1 MQPPLTIA
9 PSFASASATEPS
21 RLPGRRRTRASLV
34 AIAIAF
40 AGLGGAAWLAAYG
53 KGYAPGSDLT
63 YGLGL
68 VGGSM
73 LLVLLLYP
81 LRKRLPFLQRLGALK
96 HWFRVHMACG
106 ICGPVLI
113 VLHSGFH
120 VGSLNALVALSCMIL
135 VATSGL
141 VGRFIYR
148 RIHRGLYGRRTT
160 QREAEEALAR
170 DLAALSPQVRD
181 VPAVKMEIERFG
193 EAAAHHP
200 RTAVARTVHFIALGS
215 RRRRAR
221 RRVRHAIAASAIGHA
236 HDAGARARLDRLV
249 ATADEALLALQRTA
263 QFAAYE
269 RLFALWHVLH
279 VPFVYMLGISAV
291 VHVVAVHAY

>member
-1 MQPPLTIA
+1 MQQPLTIA
-9 PSFASASATEPS
+9 PSYFPSSGTEP
-21 RLPGRRRTRASLV
+21 RPEPRRGRTRWPLV
-34 AIAIAF
+34 AIAVAS
-40 AGLGGAAWLAAYG
+40 LGAVGWLAAYG
-53 KGYAPGSDLT
+53 KGYAPGSNLT
-63 YGLGL
+63 YGLGV

-73 LLVLLLYP
+73 MLVLLLYP

-96 HWFRVHMACG
+96 HWFRLHMVCG
-106 ICGPVLI
+106 IGGPSLI

-120 VGSLNALVALSCMIL
+120 VGSLNALVALVCMIL

-141 VGRFIYR
+141 IGRFIYR
-148 RIHRGLYGRRTT
+148 RIHHGLYGRRAT
-160 QREAEEALAR
+160 QRDAEEALAR

-193 EAAAHHP
+193 DVAARHP
-200 RTAVARTVHFIALGS
+200 RGPVARAIHFMALGS
-215 RRRRAR
+215 HRRQTRRRIRRAI
-221 RRVRHAIAASAIGHA
+221 VANTAGHA
-236 HDAGARARLDRLV
+236 QDADARARLDRLI
-249 ATADEALLALQRTA
+249 ATADETLLALQRTA

-279 VPFVYMLGISAV
+279 VPFVYLLGISAV

>member
-1 MQPPLTIA
+1 MQQPLTIA
-9 PSFASASATEPS
+9 PSLFPASAMEPRAEPRRQSS
-21 RLPGRRRTRASLV
+21 RRLLV
-34 AIAIAF
+34 AVA
-40 AGLGGAAWLAAYG
+40 AGALGAVGWLAVNG
-53 KGYAPGSDLT
+53 EGYRPTSGLT
-63 YGLGL
+63 YRLGL
-68 VGGSM
+68 IGGSM
-73 LLVLLLYP
+73 MLVLLLYP
-81 LRKRLPFLQRLGALK
+81 VRKHMPSLQRLGALK
-96 HWFRVHMACG
+96 YWFRLHMVCG
-106 ICGPVLI
+106 ICGPSLI

-120 VGSLNALVALSCMIL
+120 VGSLNALVALACMIL

-141 VGRFIYR
+141 IGRFIYR
-148 RIHRGLYGRRTT
+148 QIHHGLYGRRAT

-170 DLAALSPQVRD
+170 DLAALSPQARD

-193 EAAAHHP
+193 DVAASHP
-200 RTAVARTVHFIALGS
+200 RGAVARAIHFMALGS

-221 RRVRHAIAASAIGHA
+221 RRIRRAVAASAVGHA
-236 HDAGARARLDRLV
+236 HDAGARARLERLV
-249 ATADEALLALQRTA
+249 ATTDETLLALQRTA